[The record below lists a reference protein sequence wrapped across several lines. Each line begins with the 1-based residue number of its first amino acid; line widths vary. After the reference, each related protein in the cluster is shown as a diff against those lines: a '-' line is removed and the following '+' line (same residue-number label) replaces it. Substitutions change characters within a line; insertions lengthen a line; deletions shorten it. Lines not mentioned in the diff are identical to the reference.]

1 MKKTN
6 LKDTLKEITE
16 DKKIGRLRKSYKE
29 ATNYFKKGNFLILA
43 VGFISGLIFKDLVT
57 SLANDII
64 LGAISSIYNFKNAD
78 INSLAWYGI
87 KYGKFIGILINFI
100 LITLILFIILVV
112 VFFIKSF
119 ITDFRNKRKPPVEE
133 GIEKQITIEEQILE
147 QLKLINEKLNSTEEK
162 NDEKNKI

>member
-6 LKDTLKEITE
+6 LKDAFKNIVK
-16 DKKIGRLRKSYKE
+16 DKKVGRLRKSYIE

-43 VGFISGLIFKDLVT
+43 VGFISGLIFKDLVS

-78 INSLAWYGI
+78 INSLAWHGI

-100 LITLILFIILVV
+100 LITFVLFIILIV

-119 ITDFRNKRKPPVEE
+119 ITDFRKKSNPPIEE
-133 GIEKQITIEEQILE
+133 TVEKQMSIEEQILE
-147 QLKLINEKLNSTEEK
+147 QLKLINDKLNNSTQNIE
-162 NDEKNKI
+162 